1 MSEESMAEAFVLVLA
16 GEGEGAVLEANWRA
30 ALALTRS
37 EKVFVLCSAEREA
50 VVLEF
55 TPGLLS
61 ENVVL
66 QPDDRGTAPALALAM
81 VHMGLAGATTHD
93 PVLVLR
99 GELPPPAPDEF
110 RDAMGRAIEA
120 CVQHASLVV
129 LAVSPGGPMA
139 PFAWLG
145 LGPTETTEPRG
156 AGDERPV
163 RRVLQVKLDAG
174 MAEAHQYRE
183 SGNWRWAS
191 GALAF
196 RHGYMG
202 YIMGEVC
209 EELDVAMLL
218 AGCLQQADTEALAA
232 EYALMPSLSFEEAV
246 LCGAPS
252 VLSVDVRED

>member
-1 MSEESMAEAFVLVLA
+1 MNTAALAEAYVLLLANAGAGDVLA
-16 GEGEGAVLEANWRA
+16 ANWRA

-37 EKVFVLCSAEREA
+37 EKIFVLCSQEREST
-50 VVLEF
+50 VLED
-55 TPGLLS
+55 TPGLIS

-66 QPDDRGTAPALALAM
+66 QPEDRGTAPAVALALVQMA
-81 VHMGLAGATTHD
+81 LAGATTHD

-99 GELPPPAPDEF
+99 ADLAPPGLDELRNAAT
-110 RDAMGRAIEA
+110 RSLEA

-129 LAVSPGGPMA
+129 LSSRPTGPTA

-145 LGPTETTEPRG
+145 LGAAEETETRG
-156 AGDERPV
+156 ASDGRV
-163 RRVLQVKLDAG
+163 VHKVLQVKTEVG
-174 MAEAHQYRE
+174 MAEAAQYRG
-183 SGNWRWAS
+183 SDKWHWAS

-202 YIMGEVC
+202 YVMGEVC

-218 AGCLQQADTEALAA
+218 SGCLQQADSQALAE
-232 EYALMPSLSFEEAV
+232 EYALLPALNLEEAV

-252 VLSVDVRED
+252 VLCVELREG

>member
-1 MSEESMAEAFVLVLA
+1 MSEETLAEPYVLLLA
-16 GEGEGAVLEANWRA
+16 GEGEGATLEANWRA

-37 EKVFVLCSAEREA
+37 EKVFVLCSAEQEA
-50 VVLEF
+50 LVLEF

-66 QPDDRGTAPALALAM
+66 QPEDRGTAPALALAM

-99 GELPPPAPDEF
+99 GELPPPTIEELSQ
-110 RDAMGRAIEA
+110 AMGRAMEA
-120 CVQHASLVV
+120 CVQHAALVV
-129 LAVSPGGPMA
+129 LSMQATGPMA

-145 LGPTETTEPRG
+145 LGPAETTASRG
-156 AGDERPV
+156 AGDERTV
-163 RRVLQVKLDAG
+163 RKVLQVKLDAG
-174 MAEAHQYRE
+174 IAEAQQYRE

-209 EELDVAMLL
+209 EQLDVAMLL
-218 AGCLQQADTEALAA
+218 AGCLQQADADALAG

-252 VLSVDVRED
+252 VLCVDLRED